1 MRVRALVL
9 AMVLGVLV
17 AGCGGSG
24 GDGGGGQ
31 SDGGETGG
39 AKAASPFTGEDVAAG
54 PVLAVKVDNAP
65 QARPQVGLGD
75 ADIVY
80 AEQVEAGL
88 SRFLAVFSGTLPDE
102 VGPVRSAR
110 QSDLELLRQFGTP
123 ALAYSGVQSA
133 LQPELDDARLIQL
146 TPGMAPEA
154 YERHDD
160 RDAPHNLFGKPK
172 ELLAAAPDASDAADI
187 GFRFG
192 DAPAS
197 GGADTT
203 EEKVSFPAAEF
214 GFSWSAQDKHWKVSL
229 DGDNTDL
236 APATVV
242 VQHVTISQSE
252 FHDSSGAFTP
262 FTQTTGEGA
271 ATVLRDGKKY
281 EGRWSRPD
289 ADSGTTFTTPDG
301 EPLRFAT
308 GQVWVVLAEA

>member
-1 MRVRALVL
+1 MRVRALVAGVML
-9 AMVLGVLV
+9 SVLL
-17 AGCGGSG
+17 AGCGGGGDDSG
-24 GDGGGGQ
+24 GNRSEGGGEGD
-31 SDGGETGG
+31 SKEV
-39 AKAASPFTGEDVAAG
+39 SPFTGEETGTG

-88 SRFLAVFSGTLPDE
+88 SRFLVIFSGTLPDE

-154 YERHDD
+154 YERLED
-160 RDAPHNLFGKPK
+160 REAPHNLFGRPK

-197 GGADTT
+197 GGTDTS
-203 EEKVSFPAAEF
+203 EETVSFPAASF
-214 GFSWSAQDKHWKVSL
+214 GFSWSADDGHWKVSL
-229 DGDNTDL
+229 DGDETDL
-236 APATVV
+236 TPATVV
-242 VQHVTISQSE
+242 IQHVSITQSE

-262 FTQTTGEGA
+262 LTRTTGEGTA
-271 ATVLRDGKKY
+271 LVLRDGKAY

-308 GQVWVVLAEA
+308 GQVWVLLTEG